1 MRRIDF
7 IKTLP
12 ILVFI
17 GPFMLE
23 IKPAKKR
30 KKQDFFVTI
39 RFDEDKIRHSSEQ
52 EMIVDINR
60 AFDHIKKTTIKEVIK
75 FKKNLS
81 NDHSTIP
88 RLF

>member
-30 KKQDFFVTI
+30 KKQDFFVTL
-39 RFDEDKIRHSSEQ
+39 RFDEARIRHSSEQ
-52 EMIVDINR
+52 EMIVDINES
-60 AFDHIKKTTIKEVIK
+60 FDRIKEVSIREIMK
-75 FKKNLS
+75 FKKSLP
-81 NDHSTIP
+81 NDYSTIP